1 MSWCSCD
8 CERQTERA
16 RRRRLRSCGLSEKRR
31 GANANSQATWAT
43 VRWSSL
49 CVVYARSQEQVRQ
62 HLGWVLCNKFATT
75 KQSHQYRRIWR
86 FALEST
92 VEQSDQHF
100 VEETVTLLQVAH
112 AVLLEAANNW
122 AVCCVRAGDCFWR
135 VVGVGRQPMG
145 DGATNCKTTS
155 LG

>member
-1 MSWCSCD
+1 M
-8 CERQTERA
+8 R
-16 RRRRLRSCGLSEKRR
+16 
-31 GANANSQATWAT
+31 T
-43 VRWSSL
+43 VKQHRPRWSSL

-75 KQSHQYRRIWR
+75 RAVTPVLQDMAST
-86 FALEST
+86 LEST
-92 VEQSDQHF
+92 VEQSNQHF
-100 VEETVTLLQVAH
+100 VEKTVTLLQVAH

-135 VVGVGRQPMG
+135 VVGVGQQPMG
-145 DGATNCKTTS
+145 GGATNCKTTS